1 MPDPARDDFA
11 AEVYLAVVRITR
23 ALRRDAPSQ
32 TLSAG
37 PLSALFTLARCGAMR
52 PTALAEIE
60 GVAPASMT
68 RILQSLEYDAL
79 IRRTPD
85 PSDGRASLVAVTE
98 EGDAIVRQG
107 TETRV
112 EAVRR
117 RIAALPDADR
127 AALEA
132 ALDALGRLGGA

>member
-1 MPDPARDDFA
+1 MADAAREDLA
-11 AEVYLAVVRITR
+11 AQLYLAVVRVSR
-23 ALRRDAPSQ
+23 ALRREAPAQ

-52 PTALAEIE
+52 PTALAEME

-68 RILQSLEYDAL
+68 RILQVLEHDGL

-85 PSDGRASLVAVTE
+85 PSDGRASLVAITD
-98 EGDAIVRQG
+98 EGDAVVRQG

-112 EAVRR
+112 DAVRR
-117 RIAALPDADR
+117 RLEAISEEDR
-127 AALEA
+127 AAIEA
-132 ALDALGRLGGA
+132 ALDALGRLGEA